1 MSQVIRVAVLC
12 ALLAPVVASAQLRVV
27 TYNTLDK
34 PFDSTDLAL
43 ARTVFEAIATTPRNG
58 IAKRPDVIGLQE
70 QRTIAAGVSTASQL
84 ADALND
90 LFGVSSYQVAI
101 SGSGN
106 DLIAAVY
113 DSASVSLE
121 ANVNVFTTG
130 PRPTR
135 RLEFQPVGYTS
146 SDATFY
152 NYVSHLKAGSAAADR
167 NLRAEEAER
176 LRNNADALGAGV
188 NIVYSGDFNIYSNN
202 ESTYLNLTASGNG
215 EAFDPLELLSWP
227 SAANAQHLT
236 QSTRTTSIGDGG
248 ATGGNDDRFDL
259 QLVTSSLLDGEG
271 LSYIGP
277 TSTGMSGLEH
287 SYQAFGNDGVSYNQR
302 INNTFV
308 GRSQPAAVL
317 NALHDFS
324 DHLPVIADYQ
334 LPAVLGYALDEIPL
348 TLEQGEEFAL
358 GLTVTN
364 DADVVAAVGADELD
378 FSIST
383 SGSITGAFAGVAAA
397 LSAGLSYDLSLDT
410 STLGLRSGMLTISSL
425 SQAAENSLVQVP
437 ISFEVIAAALAG
449 DYNNDGRVDA
459 ADYTVWRDG
468 NSPDDTQ
475 AGYDVWAAN
484 YGASIPQSTSVPEP
498 TSVLMMLALLVGS
511 AGRTARVA

>member
-90 LFGVSSYQVAI
+90 LFGVSSYQ
-101 SGSGN
+101 
-106 DLIAAVY
+106 
-113 DSASVSLE
+113 

-215 EAFDPLELLSWP
+215 EAFDPLALSSWP

-449 DYNNDGRVDA
+449 DYNSDGRVDA
-459 ADYTVWRDG
+459 ADYT
-468 NSPDDTQ
+468 
-475 AGYDVWAAN
+475 
-484 YGASIPQSTSVPEP
+484 
-498 TSVLMMLALLVGS
+498 
-511 AGRTARVA
+511 